1 MITSEELDSIM
12 KKAKLCN
19 RLEDVYMYDEQGE
32 NVPTY
37 YIKLSDNKAI
47 WYIPDNVY
55 STIARAD
62 VISKVSASIMQIRTY
77 NMQIRASK
85 NMELTVIGG
94 NSLRITDDMFSN
106 KIFATLDLSQLNL
119 SNIKS
124 CSNMFYE
131 TTITKRIIP
140 NVFNLSKIEDT
151 TNMFSYANINDGI
164 QLTTNQFQTHLML
177 GLKCNSLDIRVV
189 IDLEQYDVRFI
200 KKFGIDI
207 KLIEKEAYDNLGTAL
222 SDVHANTI
230 IVDNEMIKNYTM
242 NNKHNI
248 IVRDEQ

>member
-19 RLEDVYMYDEQGE
+19 RLEDIYMFDEQGE

-55 STIARAD
+55 SMTVKDNINGT
-62 VISKVSASIMQIRTY
+62 VTTLFKQIKT
-77 NMQIRASK
+77 SE

-94 NSLRITDDMFSN
+94 NSLTITDSMFYN
-106 KIFATLDLSQLNL
+106 DIFATLDLSQLNL

-124 CSNMFYE
+124 CDGMFYK
-131 TTITKRIIP
+131 TVITKRIIP
-140 NVFNLSKIEDT
+140 NVFDISKIENT
-151 TNMFSYANINDGI
+151 THMFRYANINDDI
-164 QLTTNQFQTHLML
+164 QLTINQFQTHLMT
-177 GLKCNSLDIRVV
+177 GLKCNSLDIRVD
-189 IDLEQYDVRFI
+189 IDLEQYDN
-200 KKFGIDI
+200 KLLKNFGIGI
-207 KLIEKEAYDNLGTAL
+207 ELIEKEAYDNLGTAL

-230 IVDNEMIKNYTM
+230 IVDNEMIKNCTM
-242 NNKHNI
+242 NNKYNI
-248 IVRDEQ
+248 IVRDKQ